1 MSEQSFL
8 THLQEHFDKLPNA
21 DALKPFRQKGF
32 QRMVNLGL
40 PVKSHE
46 AFRYVSLRELYLAS
60 FDFSNETSLDKS
72 LVEGAILPEC
82 KHSHLIFVD
91 GHFSPAL
98 SDVSALPPQL
108 VVLPLEQ
115 AFSSHASFLQNQ
127 LMRSLK
133 DEKDPFALLNI
144 SLHGK
149 GVFFYLP
156 PKIEASVPVQCLH
169 VVTGSNPRFVASR
182 LNIVLGAQS
191 KMRWIA
197 SYHSLHSDVS
207 HLMTPATEISLD
219 EGASLNWLNV
229 LDAMP
234 AGWHLESVRAVLKK
248 NARLDAFSVTT
259 GAKANRQSYRVELKG
274 ENSEAN
280 LNGLWMLSKN
290 RTAHTHA
297 IVEHEAPHTR
307 SMQLFKGVL
316 NDVSQS
322 SFEGKILV
330 RPEAQKTEA
339 YQLNNNLILSQGAL
353 AYSKPNLEVFA
364 DDVKASHGATVSQLD
379 DEQLFYLSTR
389 GIGEI
394 EARKLLIGGF
404 CREMIERIP
413 YPSLLH
419 MMQKHIQNFVY
430 SGDL

>member
-1 MSEQSFL
+1 M
-8 THLQEHFDKLPNA
+8 
-21 DALKPFRQKGF
+21 
-32 QRMVNLGL
+32 
-40 PVKSHE
+40 
-46 AFRYVSLRELYLAS
+46 
-60 FDFSNETSLDKS
+60 
-72 LVEGAILPEC
+72 
-82 KHSHLIFVD
+82 
-91 GHFSPAL
+91 
-98 SDVSALPPQL
+98 
-108 VVLPLEQ
+108 
-115 AFSSHASFLQNQ
+115 
-127 LMRSLK
+127 
-133 DEKDPFALLNI
+133 
-144 SLHGK
+144 
-149 GVFFYLP
+149 
-156 PKIEASVPVQCLH
+156 PVQCLH